1 MIGIKH
7 NTIKIFDNSF
17 TVAKEYLYRLEIF
30 LAKSICQVKSI
41 LKAM

>member
-17 TVAKEYLYRLEIF
+17 TVAKEYLRLEIF

-41 LKAM
+41 LKAT

>member
-17 TVAKEYLYRLEIF
+17 TVAEEYLRLRNFSYERY
-30 LAKSICQVKSI
+30 LLSKKYT
-41 LKAM
+41 